1 MNKNK
6 SIDSLVNDYDD
17 GVIDRRQ
24 FVLALSAFMGA
35 PGAPQEQRDTPFRAN
50 SLNHVTLAVT
60 DPERSR
66 EFYESVL
73 GIDVVSRQSNGIN
86 LGLGDSFLGLYQIPN
101 PGHIHH
107 FCVGVDDYEIQE
119 AAVKLSGAG
128 IEPFV
133 RQDRP
138 EIYFSDPDGIR
149 VQLSEKDYRG

>member
-1 MNKNK
+1 M
-6 SIDSLVNDYDD
+6 
-17 GVIDRRQ
+17 
-24 FVLALSAFMGA
+24 
-35 PGAPQEQRDTPFRAN
+35 
-50 SLNHVTLAVT
+50 TLAVK

-73 GIDVVSRQSNGIN
+73 SIDVVSRQSNGIN
-86 LGLGDSFLGLYQIPN
+86 LGLGDSFLGLYEIPN

-119 AAVKLSGAG
+119 AAVKLEGAG
-128 IEPFV
+128 IEPSGCLV

>member
-1 MNKNK
+1 MDQN
-6 SIDSLVNDYDD
+6 IDSLVDDYDH

-24 FVLALSAFMGA
+24 FVVALSALMGA
-35 PGAPQEQRDTPFRAN
+35 GEGQTDTPFTAS
-50 SLNHVTLAVT
+50 SLNHVTLAVK

-66 EFYESVL
+66 AFYESVL
-73 GIDVVSRQSNGIN
+73 GVEVVSRQSNGIN
-86 LGLGDSFLGLYQIPN
+86 LGLGDSFLGLYEIPN

-107 FCVGVDDYEIQE
+107 FCVGVDDYEIGE
-119 AAVKLSGAG
+119 AATKLEEAG

-138 EIYFSDPDGIR
+138 EIYFDDPDGVR

>member
-1 MNKNK
+1 MDKH
-6 SIDSLVNDYDD
+6 IDSLVHDYDD

-24 FVLALSAFMGA
+24 FVIALSALA
-35 PGAPQEQRDTPFRAN
+35 GAPQAQPDTPFRAN
-50 SLNHVTLAVT
+50 SLNHVTLAVK

-73 GIDVVSRQSNGIN
+73 SIDVVSRQSNGIN
-86 LGLGDSFLGLYQIPN
+86 LGLGDSFLGLYEIPN

-119 AAVKLSGAG
+119 AAVKLEGTG
-128 IEPFV
+128 IEPLV
-133 RQDRP
+133 RQDRL

>member
-1 MNKNK
+1 MNETK
-6 SIDSLVNDYDD
+6 SIDSLVHDYDHGD
-17 GVIDRRQ
+17 INRRQ
-24 FVLALSAFMGA
+24 FVVALSALMGA
-35 PGAPQEQRDTPFRAN
+35 PRAQTGTPFKAN
-50 SLNHVTLAVT
+50 SLNHVTLAVK

-86 LGLGDSFLGLYQIPN
+86 LGLGDSFLGLYEIPN

-119 AAVKLSGAG
+119 AEVKLAGAG

-138 EIYFSDPDGIR
+138 EIYFDDPDGIR

>member
-1 MNKNK
+1 MDKN
-6 SIDSLVNDYDD
+6 IDSLVHDYDD

-24 FVLALSAFMGA
+24 FVIALSALTGVRSA
-35 PGAPQEQRDTPFRAN
+35 QSATPFTAN
-50 SLNHVTLAVT
+50 SLNHVTLAVK

-86 LGLGDSFLGLYQIPN
+86 LGLGDSFLGLYEIPN

-119 AAVKLSGAG
+119 AAAKLEGAG

-138 EIYFSDPDGIR
+138 EIYFTDPDGIR